1 MKNLLITGGAG
12 FIGSNFIEFI
22 LQKKN
27 NYNLIVVDKLT
38 NVSNIQY
45 IKKYTKQKNF
55 IFIKQDIANF
65 KKLRSIFQDN
75 NIDTVINFAAE
86 THVDNSIVNSKK
98 FINTNIVGTH
108 NLLNC
113 CLNNWNLKKKNNVFI
128 QISTDEVY
136 GSLTVKDKSVNEKA
150 NYDPK
155 NPYAASKA
163 SADLLIKSFSNTYKL
178 NYIITRSCNN
188 FGPKQNVEKFIP
200 KLINNSLLAKKIP
213 IYGNGQNK
221 RQWIHVRD
229 NCNAIFKILEGNIIN
244 SEFNISS
251 NTEYKNI
258 DLANIICER
267 IDNILINRSNLKLIY
282 PKALI
287 YNKKKSKELI
297 DFVDDRKGHDFRY
310 SINSK
315 KLFRETGFKP
325 KIKFLVG
332 LEATIKWYIENNNL
346 WYKKNK

>member
-1 MKNLLITGGAG
+1 M
-12 FIGSNFIEFI
+12 
-22 LQKKN
+22 
-27 NYNLIVVDKLT
+27 
-38 NVSNIQY
+38 
-45 IKKYTKQKNF
+45 
-55 IFIKQDIANF
+55 
-65 KKLRSIFQDN
+65 
-75 NIDTVINFAAE
+75 
-86 THVDNSIVNSKK
+86 
-98 FINTNIVGTH
+98 
-108 NLLNC
+108 
-113 CLNNWNLKKKNNVFI
+113 
-128 QISTDEVY
+128 
-136 GSLTVKDKSVNEKA
+136 
-150 NYDPK
+150 
-155 NPYAASKA
+155 
-163 SADLLIKSFSNTYKL
+163 IKSFSNTYKL

-346 WYKKNK
+346 WYKKNKWKPKEKE